1 MPPRRTRWVVF
12 MFFASDGI
20 QWLVLAQNNGQLSIV
35 WMLAPILI
43 LFYFMMIRP
52 QRKQKIDREQ
62 MLAGL
67 KKNDHIVTVGGL
79 FGTIVNM
86 QNESSRVTI
95 KVDESTNT
103 KIVVMRDSILRVV
116 TDDDGDEK
124 KSQ

>member
-1 MPPRRTRWVVF
+1 